1 MQYQNQI
8 VMKQKFILSLFF
20 VCTLLTTSYAQI
32 NKGAIWLGSNISYS
46 QNKDYPDQ
54 QPVERK
60 TRSLI
65 VTPAFGLAIKDN
77 LVVGIFGKY
86 TDTNKDNDEGYDNQN
101 EKSYGGGL
109 FVRRYVPVFKRFYI
123 FGEGRIG
130 YFAFK
135 EYLKWSGTGVSSSNS
150 KKGWETSLNISP
162 GISYGITKNVQLEA
176 GFVSL
181 FEATYRSS
189 KNTGLIEYAQY
200 PAVNT
205 ENTTR
210 SFSTGIKLENVS
222 QFFIGVRFLINNNNK
237 G

>member
-1 MQYQNQI
+1 
-8 VMKQKFILSLFF
+8 MKQKLLLSFFF

-32 NKGAIWLGSNISYS
+32 NKGATWLGSNISFN
-46 QNKDYPDQ
+46 QNKDYPNQ
-54 QPVERK
+54 QLVERK
-60 TRSLI
+60 TRSLS
-65 VTPAFGLAIKDN
+65 VMPALGLAIKDN

-86 TDTNKDNDEGYDNQN
+86 ADTNKENDGGYVERN

-109 FVRRYVPVFKRFYI
+109 FVRRYIPVLKRFYI
-123 FGEGRIG
+123 FGEGRVG

-135 EYLKWSGTGVSSSNS
+135 EDQKWSVTDISGSGST
-150 KKGWETSLNISP
+150 KGWETSLNITP

-181 FEATYRSS
+181 FNATYRNS
-189 KNTGLIEYAQY
+189 KSTSTTHYTQFPQIINS
-200 PAVNT
+200 

-210 SFSTGIKLENVS
+210 SFSAGVNLENVS
-222 QFFIGVRFLINNNNK
+222 ELFIGVRFLINNNK